1 MGMKMSSNIF
11 KMVILIIL
19 YFFLLGL
26 FFSLFIMSLSIP
38 GSLIDALRISNIEPM
53 SVLNV
58 GAQLVYLVN
67 YLLVVKML
75 IGIIKST
82 WETPFI
88 VKNVKRFKV
97 MAWCLTINV
106 AFECFMGYGAS
117 KYASIQIFSNGK
129 GALSPIMII
138 GIIAALMCFVMAE
151 VFDKAIKIKEDNDL
165 TI

>member
-1 MGMKMSSNIF
+1 MGMKMSSNIL

-26 FFSLFIMSLSIP
+26 FFMSLSIP
-38 GSLIDALRISNIEPM
+38 GSLIDALRTSNIEVM

-58 GAQLVYLVN
+58 VAQLVYLVN

>member
-1 MGMKMSSNIF
+1 MGMKMSSNIL

-26 FFSLFIMSLSIP
+26 FFMSLSIP
-38 GSLIDALRISNIEPM
+38 GSLIDALRTSNIEVM
-53 SVLNV
+53 SVLNIV
-58 GAQLVYLVN
+58 AQLVYLVN